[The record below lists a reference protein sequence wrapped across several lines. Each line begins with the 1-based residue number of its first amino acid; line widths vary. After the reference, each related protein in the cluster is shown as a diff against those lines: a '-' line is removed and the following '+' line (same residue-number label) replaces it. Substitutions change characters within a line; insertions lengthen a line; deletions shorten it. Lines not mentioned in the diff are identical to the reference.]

1 MSAWHGARVIA
12 LHSLGEV
19 VISPV
24 PHGASDDP
32 ELLLGI
38 FDMCSNRSSPASWP
52 GFCVVSPPFAA
63 PLIGSIFQGDK
74 GFIVD

>member
-1 MSAWHGARVIA
+1 MSAWHGARVVG

-19 VISPV
+19 VIIPV
-24 PHGASDDP
+24 PQGASDDP

-38 FDMCSNRSSPASWP
+38 FDMCPKRSSSTPRP

>member
-1 MSAWHGARVIA
+1 VSAWHGARVVA

-19 VISPV
+19 VIIPV
-24 PHGASDDP
+24 PQGASDDP

-38 FDMCSNRSSPASWP
+38 FDRCSKRSSSAPGP
-52 GFCVVSPPFAA
+52 GFCVAFAA